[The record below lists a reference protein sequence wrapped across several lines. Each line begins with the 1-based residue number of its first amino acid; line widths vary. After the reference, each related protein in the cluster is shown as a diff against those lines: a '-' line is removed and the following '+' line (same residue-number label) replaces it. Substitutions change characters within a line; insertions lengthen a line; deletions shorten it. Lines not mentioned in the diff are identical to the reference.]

1 MGNSFNIT
9 GHGPTGGDQCSEYFI
24 DVSPSA
30 TVVNV
35 IDDIL
40 SNKNEWGDIRIERGS
55 LRKNDHKF
63 EYKYGKL
70 LKDNMSEEE
79 KYFWNNLLDWKVVA
93 MRGYGGWSCSDYWL
107 TIQSN

>member
-1 MGNSFNIT
+1 MGNSFEIT
-9 GHGPTGGDQCSEYFI
+9 GYGEPGGDQCSKYFI

-30 TVVNV
+30 TVVDV

-40 SNKNEWGDIRIERGS
+40 SNKNEWGSIRIKQES
-55 LRKNDHKF
+55 WNKEHKI

-70 LKDNMSEEE
+70 LKDNISQEEQ
-79 KYFWNNLLDWKVVA
+79 YFWNNLLDWKVVS
-93 MRGYGGWSCSDYWL
+93 MYGYGGWSCSDYWL